1 MAGSSD
7 PALVRRAAAGD
18 PDAFGALVARHRQAL
33 AALIRL
39 RIGNPDEADDVL
51 QDTLLAAWLQ
61 IGSVRDPSRFKAW
74 LLQIARNQCRDYY
87 RSKYRRETPTEKE
100 ALAQALSRFG
110 RGTASERERVEDVL
124 DLRQALDSLAPDH
137 REVVDAFYV
146 LGLTIS
152 EIAGRARRPEGTV
165 KRWFSTAR
173 HHLRERMEVS
183 SSLVVEP
190 RKPDGCV
197 FSRRADQ
204 PDSSVVGVWVVTVGE
219 RAFRCLRVIDVGPVS
234 EEEVLIEAFVDER
247 GRTVLARRYNGRLW
261 AQSRYK
267 TPWDERLPDA
277 LRIVIDGVTF
287 VHWYDCL
294 TDVAF
299 SAQIDT
305 VK

>member
-1 MAGSSD
+1 MSMEYAAE
-7 PALVRRAAAGD
+7 ALFPRERPPISVS
-18 PDAFGALVARHRQAL
+18 PL
-33 AALIRL
+33 
-39 RIGNPDEADDVL
+39 DEAPFPVDCAELRWWFVRPVVGEERRWAIYDYDSQQGCWLRGGVTSLRVTAPAEIHGVEGVEIEVREEPAQDGDDGIRTMYGRLTDDVVGW
-51 QDTLLAAWLQ
+51 LAVLHETGGKRVLTTFLDEGFEEDWGTQ
-61 IGSVRDPSRFKAW
+61 TP
-74 LLQIARNQCRDYY
+74 
-87 RSKYRRETPTEKE
+87 RR
-100 ALAQALSRFG
+100 
-110 RGTASERERVEDVL
+110 
-124 DLRQALDSLAPDH
+124 
-137 REVVDAFYV
+137 
-146 LGLTIS
+146 I
-152 EIAGRARRPEGTV
+152 
-165 KRWFSTAR
+165 
-173 HHLRERMEVS
+173 EVS

-204 PDSSVVGVWVVTVGE
+204 PDSSVVGVWAVTVGE